1 MHSVDVQGE
10 QVPAL
15 GFGTW
20 QIEGDDAIEG
30 VRNALELGYRHIDT
44 AQIYGNEA
52 EVGAG
57 IRASDVPRDEI
68 FLTTKVWRSKAA
80 PEAVRSSTEE
90 SLRKLGVDHVDLLLL
105 HWPTKDVPLAETL
118 GALTELVEA
127 GKTRFIGV
135 SNFTPDLVEEAVGH
149 ATIFANQVEYH
160 PFLDQSALVDL
171 ARKHDHLLTAYSP
184 IAQGKVGDDA
194 EIRAIGEAHGKSPV
208 QVTLRWL
215 LQQDNV
221 AAIPKAAS
229 AGHRES
235 NLDVFD
241 FELDADQMERIAD
254 LADVAAR
261 LVDPDWA
268 AWNW

>member
-1 MHSVDVQGE
+1 MHMVEIQDE
-10 QVPAL
+10 ELPAL

-20 QIEGDDAIEG
+20 QIEGEAATEAT
-30 VRNALELGYRHIDT
+30 RHALELGYRHIDT

-52 EVGAG
+52 EVGEG
-57 IRASDVPRDEI
+57 IRASGVPRDDI
-68 FLTTKVWRSKAA
+68 FLTTKVWKSKAKPA
-80 PEAVRSSTEE
+80 DVRSSTEE
-90 SLRKLGVDHVDLLLL
+90 SLRKLGVEHVDLLLL
-105 HWPTKDVPLAETL
+105 HWPVTDVPLAETL

-127 GKTRFIGV
+127 GMTRHIGV
-135 SNFTPDLVEEAVGH
+135 SNFTPELVEEAVGH
-149 ATIFANQVEYH
+149 ARIFCNQVEYH

-184 IAQGKVGDDA
+184 IAQGKVLEDA
-194 EIRAIGEAHGKSPV
+194 EIRAVAEGHGKSPV

-215 LQQDNV
+215 LQQDKV

-229 AGHRES
+229 AGHREA

-241 FELDADQMERIAD
+241 FELSDDEMQRIAD
-254 LADVAAR
+254 LADAADR
-261 LVDPDWA
+261 IIDPPWA